1 MAESWDSGNLYWGR
15 LADEMGYSPVMLNVL
30 VPELTRRMVEQ
41 TFASH
46 LEDWSAV
53 LRAMHE
59 TGEEF
64 RQGKIAPVP
73 KSSPSAGL

>member
-1 MAESWDSGNLYWGR
+1 
-15 LADEMGYSPVMLNVL
+15 
-30 VPELTRRMVEQ
+30 MVEQ

-53 LRAMHE
+53 LRAMRE

-64 RQGKIAPVP
+64 RQGKIAGLP
-73 KSSPSAGL
+73 KSTPSAGL